1 MTLTQDRASRQ
12 RDKLSSGAAR
22 PGRPRSVGAARRRHN
37 AMTGLLFVLPMLT
50 LFIVFRYVPVLGA
63 IGMSFTD
70 FDIAGNWEPIGAE
83 NYRRLATDPLFWQS
97 LRATVLYSAIF
108 VPTIIVVS
116 LVVALLLNRLLWR
129 PGLFRGALFIPY
141 VTSFVMASIVWGWL
155 FKIDGLI
162 NAFLELFGIGPLG
175 FLQDSRL
182 VLASLATV
190 ATWKGFAYSMLI
202 LLAGLKGISPEILEA
217 SRIDGANRWQ
227 EFWRITLPLLKPVL
241 LFVVVI
247 ETIMAFQTFD
257 TVYVMTGGGPVN
269 ASYVLVYMLYDQ
281 AFVFL
286 DFGYAATIGIALFV
300 IVLAISLIQR
310 LVLDRSNK

>member
-1 MTLTQDRASRQ
+1 MTLTQDRASGQRRDVSRQ
-12 RDKLSSGAAR
+12 RRAPS
-22 PGRPRSVGAARRRHN
+22 PGAARRRRN
-37 AMTGLLFVLPMLT
+37 AVTGLLFVLPMLT

-70 FDIAGNWEPIGAE
+70 FNIRGDWEPVGTE
-83 NYRRLATDPLFWQS
+83 NYQRLATDPLFWTS
-97 LRATVLYSAIF
+97 LRATGLYTAIF
-108 VPTIIVVS
+108 VPTIIIVS

-141 VTSFVMASIVWGWL
+141 VTSFVMASIVWGWM
-155 FKIDGLI
+155 FRIDGLL
-162 NAFLELFGIGPLG
+162 NAFLEVFGIGPLG
-175 FLQDSRL
+175 FLQDDRL

-217 SRIDGANRWQ
+217 SRVDGANRWQ
-227 EFWRITLPLLKPVL
+227 EFWRITLPLLRPVL
-241 LFVVVI
+241 FFVVVI

-257 TVYVMTGGGPVN
+257 TVYVMTGGGPVH

-281 AFVFL
+281 AFVYL

-310 LVLDRSNK
+310 LVLDRNSK